1 VACLKEICNEDGIMI
16 AHIFQKAGR
25 FYFSG
30 HNASGD
36 PFEGAGLRAD
46 REPRPF
52 DAVVDVGR
60 DFVVTPEGQLY
71 VTGPHQFMTW
81 TADELVLAAK
91 KGWFG
96 FKLLEV
102 EAPHRHASG

>member
-1 VACLKEICNEDGIMI
+1 MI
-16 AHIFQKAGR
+16 AHLFQKAGR
-25 FYFSG
+25 YYFSG
-30 HNASGD
+30 YNACGD
-36 PFEGAGLRAD
+36 PFEGAGFRTS

-60 DFVVTPEGQLY
+60 DFIVTPEGQLY
-71 VTGPHQFMTW
+71 VTGPGPHQFMTW

-96 FKLLEV
+96 FKLLTV
-102 EAPHRHASG
+102 EQKAGAE